1 MMMMMMDSKLH
12 VTWDETFFPP
22 NFCHCCATLKLRLR
36 EFEITRDLGQD
47 PLSFIVLLLES
58 TQCHQLYINS
68 IFEPLEP
75 PPRW

>member
-1 MMMMMMDSKLH
+1 MRYLFLIH
-12 VTWDETFFPP
+12 ITWTVVNSYSAYMFVFY
-22 NFCHCCATLKLRLR
+22 RLR